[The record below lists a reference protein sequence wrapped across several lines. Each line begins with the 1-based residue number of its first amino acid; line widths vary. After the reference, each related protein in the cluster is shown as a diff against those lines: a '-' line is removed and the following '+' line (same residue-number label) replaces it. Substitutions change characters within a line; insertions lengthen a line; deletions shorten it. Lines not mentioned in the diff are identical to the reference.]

1 MNEQQQ
7 TQFFHFH
14 TINEFMLPEFRQQVL
29 TQVILNLESLPAEM
43 RSRLNGQIRQLVK
56 VPGFR
61 NSSQAPAPVKAR
73 GAVQAFE
80 RSPQFAAQVLA
91 AWSEINAEL
100 RQEVFDFLTARGWT
114 LLPVD
119 ADRTKLPG
127 FLTRWP
133 KAEQFD
139 VLDEAF
145 RASHPETGFS
155 KDEIS
160 LMVVWLSTRLPYE
173 LVDQVD
179 EETKAE

>member
-7 TQFFHFH
+7 TQFLHFH
-14 TINEFMLPEFRQQVL
+14 TINEFMLPDFRQQVL
-29 TQVILNLESLPAEM
+29 TQVIANLESLPGDL
-43 RSRLNGQIRQLVK
+43 RSRLSGQIRQLVK

-61 NSSQAPAPVKAR
+61 NSSLAPAAVKVR
-73 GAVQAFE
+73 GAIQAFE
-80 RSPQFAAQVLA
+80 RSPQFAANVLA
-91 AWSEINAEL
+91 AWSELNAEL
-100 RQEVFDFLTARGWT
+100 RQQVFDFLTARGWT

-145 RASHPETGFS
+145 RALHSDTPHS
-155 KDEIS
+155 KDEVS

-173 LVDQVD
+173 LVDQTGGD
-179 EETKAE
+179 LAAE

>member
-14 TINEFMLPEFRQQVL
+14 TINEFMLPEFRQQVIA
-29 TQVILNLESLPAEM
+29 QVITNLDALPADL

-61 NSSQAPAPVKAR
+61 NSSLAPAPVKVR
-73 GAVQAFE
+73 GAIQTFE
-80 RSPQFAAQVLA
+80 RNPQFAANVLA
-91 AWSEINAEL
+91 AWSELNAEL
-100 RQEVFDFLTARGWT
+100 RQQVFDFLTQRGWKV
-114 LLPVD
+114 LPLD

-127 FLTRWP
+127 FMTRWP

-145 RASHPETGFS
+145 RVLHPETSSS
-155 KDEIS
+155 KDEVS
-160 LMVVWLSTRLPYE
+160 LMTVWLSTRLPYE
-173 LVDQVD
+173 LVDQPD
-179 EETKAE
+179 EEAAAE

>member
-1 MNEQQQ
+1 MSDKQ

-14 TINEFMLPEFRQQVL
+14 TINEFMLPEYRLQVL
-29 TQVILNLESLPAEM
+29 TQVISNLDTLPAEL
-43 RSRLNGQIRQLVK
+43 RAQLIAQIRQLVK

-61 NSSQAPAPVKAR
+61 NSSQAPAAVKVR
-73 GAVQAFE
+73 GSVQAFE
-80 RSPQFAAQVLA
+80 RSPQFAANVLS
-91 AWSEINAEL
+91 AWSELNPGL
-100 RQEVFDFLTARGWT
+100 RQQVHDLLTARGWK

-145 RASHPETGFS
+145 RVQFPETTAS
-155 KDEIS
+155 KDDIS
-160 LMVVWLSTRLPYE
+160 LMEVWLSTRLPYE
-173 LVDQVD
+173 LVDQPD
-179 EETKAE
+179 EEAGNE

>member
-1 MNEQQQ
+1 MSDKQ

-14 TINEFMLPEFRQQVL
+14 TINEFMLPEYRLQVL
-29 TQVILNLESLPAEM
+29 TQVISNLDTLPAEL
-43 RSRLNGQIRQLVK
+43 RAQLSAQIRQLVK

-61 NSSQAPAPVKAR
+61 NSSQAPAAVKVR
-73 GAVQAFE
+73 GSVQAFE
-80 RSPQFAAQVLA
+80 RSPQFAANVLS
-91 AWSEINAEL
+91 AWSVLNPEL
-100 RQEVFDFLTARGWT
+100 GQQVHDFLTARGWK

-145 RASHPETGFS
+145 RVQFPESTAS
-155 KDEIS
+155 KDDVS
-160 LMVVWLSTRLPYE
+160 LMVVWMSTRLPFE
-173 LVDQVD
+173 LVDQPDD
-179 EETKAE
+179 EPAEE

>member
-1 MNEQQQ
+1 MSEQQQ

-14 TINEFMLPEFRQQVL
+14 TINEFMLPDYRQQVL
-29 TQVILNLESLPAEM
+29 TQVITNLDNLPPDLS
-43 RSRLNGQIRQLVK
+43 SRLNGQIRRLVK

-61 NSSQAPAPVKAR
+61 NSNLAPALVKVR
-73 GAVQAFE
+73 GSVQAFE
-80 RSPQFAAQVLA
+80 QSPQFTAAVLA
-91 AWSEINAEL
+91 GWCALNQEL
-100 RQEVFDFLTARGWT
+100 ARQTFDFLTARGWT
-114 LLPVD
+114 LLPLE

-145 RASHPETGFS
+145 RVQYPGTTYS
-155 KDEIS
+155 DNDIS

-173 LVDQVD
+173 LVDKV
-179 EETKAE
+179 EETSTEG

>member
-1 MNEQQQ
+1 MSDKQ

-14 TINEFMLPEFRQQVL
+14 TINEFMLPEYRQQVL
-29 TQVILNLESLPAEM
+29 TQVLSNLDSLPADL
-43 RSRLNGQIRQLVK
+43 RSHLSTQIRQLVK

-61 NSSQAPAPVKAR
+61 NSSQAPVAVKVR
-73 GAVQAFE
+73 GAIQAFE
-80 RSPQFAAQVLA
+80 RSPQFAANVLSG
-91 AWSEINAEL
+91 WSELNPDL
-100 RQEVFDFLTARGWT
+100 RQQVFDFLTARGWK

-145 RASHPETGFS
+145 RVQHPNTTSS
-155 KDEIS
+155 KDDIS
-160 LMVVWLSTRLPYE
+160 LMVVWLSSRLPYE
-173 LVDQVD
+173 LVDQPD
-179 EETKAE
+179 EESADE

>member
-14 TINEFMLPEFRQQVL
+14 TLNEFMLPEFRQQVL
-29 TQVILNLESLPAEM
+29 TQVMTNLESLPADL

-61 NSSQAPAPVKAR
+61 NSSLAPAQVKAR
-73 GAVQAFE
+73 SAGQAFE
-80 RSPQFAAQVLA
+80 RSPQFVANVLA
-91 AWSEINAEL
+91 AWSDLNADL
-100 RQEVFDFLTARGWT
+100 RQQVYDFLTARGWT
-114 LLPVD
+114 ILPLD

-145 RASHPETGFS
+145 RAQHPETTAS

-179 EETKAE
+179 EETKTE